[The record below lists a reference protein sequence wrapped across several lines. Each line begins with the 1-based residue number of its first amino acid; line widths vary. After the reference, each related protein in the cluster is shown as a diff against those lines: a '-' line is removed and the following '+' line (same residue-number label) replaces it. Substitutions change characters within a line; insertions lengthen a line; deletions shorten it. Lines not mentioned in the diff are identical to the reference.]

1 MMNYRSVVM
10 FLLVS
15 ALVMMGAACSGKQS
29 ASESASSKQ
38 AKEPAAMEQK
48 SQEQATAQQPA
59 AQPSA
64 EATQSDQKLPGSDMP
79 KTVELT
85 GMVEKS
91 DDGIVIITDKGKYNV
106 TGQDLSALV
115 GKTVNVTGA
124 LQETAGKYTI
134 NVQSV
139 SESQ

>member
-29 ASESASSKQ
+29 ASQSASAKQ

-48 SQEQATAQQPA
+48 GQEQATTQQPA
-59 AQPSA
+59 AQPSG
-64 EATQSDQKLPGSDMP
+64 EAAQTAQKLPGIDMP
-79 KTVELT
+79 NTVELT

-106 TGQDLSALV
+106 TGQDLSGLV

-124 LQETAGKYTI
+124 LQETAGQYTI